1 MRLRFLL
8 VTLVVLMFG
17 VSAEARCF
25 QCDQTTGYDCFMA
38 QGAKAGCDSPSG
50 AGCFT
55 WGTCT
60 PGQNSGDGAC
70 LGLYPYCDPF
80 ELIRATPMSNDLEV
94 ADVTVSPTR
103 SKTPAPATHTS
114 A

>member
-8 VTLVVLMFG
+8 VTLAVLLFG
-17 VSAEARCF
+17 MSAEARCF

-38 QGAKAGCDSPSG
+38 QGAKGGCDSPSG

-60 PGQNSGDGAC
+60 PGQGGDGGC
-70 LGLYPYCDPF
+70 SGLNYCDPF
-80 ELIRATPMSNDLEV
+80 EMIRATPMSNELEV
-94 ADVTVSPTR
+94 ASVSVSPSR
-103 SKTPAPATHTS
+103 SKAPATHTP